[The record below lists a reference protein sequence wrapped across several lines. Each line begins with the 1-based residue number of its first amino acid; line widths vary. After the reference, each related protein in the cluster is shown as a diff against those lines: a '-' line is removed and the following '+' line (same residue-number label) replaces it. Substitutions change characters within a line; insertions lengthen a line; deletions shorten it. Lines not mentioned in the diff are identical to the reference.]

1 MTIFDYISSIL
12 FTKKKISTTIDAETE
27 FVPFLVNRW
36 LSMYSSPC
44 AKIANTIN
52 RYLSTLNKLE
62 IYNLCVACFDRQP
75 NKKINYFK
83 RSREDDKKIN
93 EDIVKKIAS
102 AKELSIREVKEYF
115 KLLNYKAE

>member
-44 AKIANTIN
+44 AIIANTIN

-83 RSREDDKKIN
+83 RKKEELKENNQAIPML
-93 EDIVKKIAS
+93 
-102 AKELSIREVKEYF
+102 AKTYELSQREVTDYINT
-115 KLLNYKAE
+115 LNLNKI